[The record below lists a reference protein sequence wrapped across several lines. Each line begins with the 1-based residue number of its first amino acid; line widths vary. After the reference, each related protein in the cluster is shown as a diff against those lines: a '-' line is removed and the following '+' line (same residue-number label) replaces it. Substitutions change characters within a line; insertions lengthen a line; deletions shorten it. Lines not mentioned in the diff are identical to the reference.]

1 MIKTKEGKLDLS
13 VLELT
18 DIIDINML
26 QKFLDDFAI
35 GMNVAAIA
43 VNRKGEE
50 ITRPSHYRDFC
61 NKFIHSNTTGDHCCA
76 ECHNSMGK
84 EALKQKKAY
93 VGKCHAGLIDFA
105 VPVIVGG
112 EHIGTILGG
121 QILMEPMRQ
130 EEANRTAKRL
140 GLDSDRLWDAAQA
153 IDIVP
158 KTMIDAAASVL
169 HIVVNALADE
179 GYRRIEI
186 AHVAETLIENF
197 VQISSTVEE
206 LSISAQ
212 QITENQKELTENI
225 QEINKATVEV
235 SQILK
240 SITKVTEKT
249 KLIGLNASIEA
260 ARLGNVGKVFSI
272 VANEIRV
279 LSDQTKQTAGN
290 IDVVNVEIAERVAET
305 INHADQTFA
314 ITETQSAAMEEL
326 TATVQNLVEY
336 AKHLKDLF

>member
-1 MIKTKEGKLDLS
+1 MFS
-13 VLELT
+13 
-18 DIIDINML
+18 
-26 QKFLDDFAI
+26 
-35 GMNVAAIA
+35 
-43 VNRKGEE
+43 
-50 ITRPSHYRDFC
+50 
-61 NKFIHSNTTGDHCCA
+61 
-76 ECHNSMGK
+76 
-84 EALKQKKAY
+84 LK
-93 VGKCHAGLIDFA
+93 
-105 VPVIVGG
+105 
-112 EHIGTILGG
+112 
-121 QILMEPMRQ
+121 
-130 EEANRTAKRL
+130 
-140 GLDSDRLWDAAQA
+140 
-153 IDIVP
+153 
-158 KTMIDAAASVL
+158 
-169 HIVVNALADE
+169 
-179 GYRRIEI
+179 
-186 AHVAETLIENF
+186 
-197 VQISSTVEE
+197 VEE

-336 AKHLKDLF
+336 AKHLEDLF